1 MRRASAARLPSR
13 STPRGRPSCSS
24 STSLERSTAQD
35 AASRPRPDAVITPH
49 DLVTLGEVLLRLS
62 IPSPGRFETARQL
75 DVQIGG
81 AEANVAATCARLGLR
96 TALISALP
104 ANAWG
109 DRVRR
114 ELASHGLDC
123 AGVRMREDARLGVYF
138 LEYAAPPRPIRVLYD
153 RPLRRARL
161 VHLSGITPALGDA
174 PRALF
179 RRALG
184 EAELVSFDVN
194 YRAKLWKPDEARD
207 LMLGVLPQV
216 RYLFVGADE
225 ARTIFGL
232 EGEAAAVLSGLTRL
246 APKAT
251 VTLMQGEAGSTVADR
266 ARLYRPAPRHT
277 VQVVDPIGAG
287 DAYVA
292 GFLWAVLQKR
302 PLQDAVD
309 IAATVAALKCSLWG
323 DIALI
328 NAQDVDDALGG
339 SLAVRR

>member
-1 MRRASAARLPSR
+1 
-13 STPRGRPSCSS
+13 
-24 STSLERSTAQD
+24 
-35 AASRPRPDAVITPH
+35 VITPH

-153 RPLRRARL
+153 RRDSAFARLTVDEVDWEPLRRARL

-232 EGEAAAVLSGLTRL
+232 EGEAEAVLTGLTRL

-292 GFLWAVLQKR
+292 GFLWAVLGKR
-302 PLQDAVD
+302 ELQEAVEVGN
-309 IAATVAALKCSLWG
+309 AVAALKCSMWG
-323 DIALI
+323 DIALVTPR
-328 NAQDVDDALGG
+328 DVEELLAGG
-339 SLAVRR
+339 PDVRR